1 MQLKSIKDNKTERQA
16 KKIYAHLKKTF
27 AVLYLNPDSW
37 LYIEPQRFVNKMSGY
52 NIEL

>member
-16 KKIYAHLKKTF
+16 KKIICSSKENL

-37 LYIEPQRFVNKMSGY
+37 LYIEPQGFVNKMSGY